1 MAVTVLKNIKEAK
14 NRAPSA
20 HLKNAIRY
28 IMNPK
33 KTEEGM
39 WVGGN
44 VGTDPEQVYRA
55 MMDTK
60 KDFGKLYGRQG
71 YHFVISFAP
80 GETDPET
87 TFLIGQEFCRRY
99 LGDAYDYV
107 FAVHSDQKHLHCHAF
122 SGIRPRREGYS

>member
-14 NRAPSA
+14 NRTPSA

-33 KTEEGM
+33 KTEGGL

-44 VGTDPEQVYRA
+44 VGTDPEQVYQA

-80 GETDPET
+80 
-87 TFLIGQEFCRRY
+87 
-99 LGDAYDYV
+99 
-107 FAVHSDQKHLHCHAF
+107 
-122 SGIRPRREGYS
+122 